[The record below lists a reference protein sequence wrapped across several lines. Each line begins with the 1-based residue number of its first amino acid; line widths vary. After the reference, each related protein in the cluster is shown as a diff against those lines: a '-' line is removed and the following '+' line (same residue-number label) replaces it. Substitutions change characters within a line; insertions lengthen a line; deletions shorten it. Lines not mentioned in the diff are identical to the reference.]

1 MARYIIQNQVY
12 DTEKMTFVGVVQK
25 WYKFQGW
32 LSQQLFGNDTGRV
45 YSCHLYRS
53 EKGSW
58 LLTHE
63 GDTGN
68 IGEAI
73 KEKEAKELLMHC
85 NYDAYTKYFGTLEE
99 A

>member
-1 MARYIIQNQVY
+1 MARYIIQNKVY
-12 DTEKMTFVGVVQK
+12 DTEKMTLVGTVRK
-25 WYKFQGW
+25 WYKFQSW
-32 LSQQLFGNDTGRV
+32 FSRQVFGEDMGRV
-45 YSCHLYRS
+45 YDCNLYRS
-53 EKGSW
+53 EKGNW

-73 KEKEAKELLMHC
+73 KEKEAKDLLMHC
-85 NYDAYTKYFGTLEE
+85 DYEAYAKYFGTLEE